1 MSVSILKCLANV
13 LLQINA
19 FIEFRVGAKK
29 AGPKRKKAI
38 SKTQTTQMPNTAN
51 ETNVEAAAD
60 VTIQPTARMATT
72 KRCND
77 WSVNLNEF
85 LRCMDPNILILFDE
99 ELVLK
104 YPLPK
109 NLIGTKLGLME
120 FKYVFHLILLHLI
133 D

>member
-1 MSVSILKCLANV
+1 MI
-13 LLQINA
+13 QFTI
-19 FIEFRVGAKK
+19 GAKK

-51 ETNVEAAAD
+51 ETIAGSAAD
-60 VTIQPTARMATT
+60 VTIQPTARMISA

-104 YPLPK
+104 YPLP
-109 NLIGTKLGLME
+109 NELIGTKLGLME
-120 FKYVFHLILLHLI
+120 FKYACNLTLLHLI
-133 D
+133 SE